1 MTRLAAA
8 LLLLAFA
15 LACGK
20 YGPPVRA
27 GQVEAERPA
36 PRIEVPLPAPAPEA
50 PGAEP
55 APPAEPGTEVE
66 QEPPPEG
73 TP

>member
-1 MTRLAAA
+1 MTRAVPLLA
-8 LLLLAFA
+8 LLGAA

-27 GQVEAERPA
+27 SEVKAAKPA
-36 PRIEVPLPAPAPEA
+36 PRLEVPLPAPLV
-50 PGAEP
+50 GEP
-55 APPAEPGTEVE
+55 SPTPLPEPGVE
-66 QEPPPEG
+66 PEPPPEG